1 MKQKGAMEVT
11 YPDILALWVESE
23 GPVNSEMDSQ
33 TPNKLQAELLNPERP
48 SSSGS
53 VTYYI
58 NSTSQRELRRKVK
71 QGQALALNT
80 WSFAFIKEFLD
91 EPSRSTLTHDSTD
104 IIFHRQMITL

>member
-11 YPDILALWVESE
+11 YPDILALCVESE

-58 NSTSQRELRRKVK
+58 NSASQRELRRKVK

-80 WSFAFIKEFLD
+80 WSFAFIEGVF
-91 EPSRSTLTHDSTD
+91 R
-104 IIFHRQMITL
+104 